1 MNKVSLAVLV
11 LLVVALAAGGGYWYG
26 THQPARSPAV
36 AKAPANAAAPAGQ
49 GAAQAMVVEAT
60 KVALQPMPQAITAV
74 GSLRSDESVTV
85 RPEVG
90 GRISEILFK
99 EGQHVAKGVALI
111 RLDASVNAAE
121 VQQARANLKL
131 AQSKYDRAV
140 ELSRQNFISKQAK
153 DEAENN
159 LRVAEAAVTLATARL
174 AKMEIRAPF
183 SGVIGLRVV
192 SVGDYVKEGADVVNL
207 ESIDPLKV
215 DFRVPEIYMSQ
226 VQAGQTLSVALDA
239 LPGKSFDGKVSAV
252 NPLLDAAGRSLVIRA
267 VVSNPDRSL
276 RPGMFARVRL
286 ITRDERDALVIPEQA
301 IVPQGDEQYVF
312 RVVDGK
318 ATRVK
323 VVIGQRRD
331 AKVEVLNGLAP
342 NDVVVTAGQLKLR
355 DGVPVTI
362 INGAAAAS
370 VAGQARKAENGP
382 LPPKS

>member
-1 MNKVSLAVLV
+1 MNKLSLAVLV

-26 THQPARSPAV
+26 THQPARTQTV
-36 AKAPANAAAPAGQ
+36 AKAPAGAAASGQ
-49 GAAQAMVVEAT
+49 GGAQSMVVEAT

-99 EGQHVAKGVALI
+99 EGQHVAKGTTLI

-121 VQQARANLKL
+121 VQQAQANLKL

-140 ELSRQNFISKQAK
+140 ELSRENFISKQAK

-159 LRVAEAAVTLATARL
+159 LHVAEAAVSLATARL

-192 SVGDYVKEGADVVNL
+192 SVGDYVKEGTDVVNL
-207 ESIDPLKV
+207 ESIDALKV
-215 DFRVPEIYMSQ
+215 DFRVPEIYLSQ
-226 VQAGQTLSVALDA
+226 VQTGQTLSISLDA
-239 LPGKSFDGKVSAV
+239 LPGKSFEGKVFAL
-252 NPLLDAAGRSLVIRA
+252 NPLLDSAGRSLVIRA

-276 RPGMFARVRL
+276 RPGMFARVKL

-301 IVPQGDEQYVF
+301 IVPQGDEQYVY
-312 RVVDGK
+312 RIVDGK

-323 VVIGQRRD
+323 VAIGQRRD

-355 DGVPVTI
+355 DGMPVTFV
-362 INGAAAAS
+362 NGPAAAS

>member
-1 MNKVSLAVLV
+1 
-11 LLVVALAAGGGYWYG
+11 
-26 THQPARSPAV
+26 
-36 AKAPANAAAPAGQ
+36 
-49 GAAQAMVVEAT
+49 
-60 KVALQPMPQAITAV
+60 
-74 GSLRSDESVTV
+74 
-85 RPEVG
+85 
-90 GRISEILFK
+90 
-99 EGQHVAKGVALI
+99 
-111 RLDASVNAAE
+111 
-121 VQQARANLKL
+121 
-131 AQSKYDRAV
+131 
-140 ELSRQNFISKQAK
+140 K

-159 LRVAEAAVTLATARL
+159 LRVAEAAVSLASARL
-174 AKMEIRAPF
+174 AKTEIRAPF

-192 SVGDYVKEGADVVNL
+192 SVGDSVKEGADVVNL

-215 DFRVPEIYMSQ
+215 DFRVPEIYLSQ

-239 LPGKSFDGKVSAV
+239 LPGKAFDGKVSAV

-267 VVSNPDRSL
+267 VVGNPDRSL
-276 RPGMFARVRL
+276 RPGMFARVKL

-323 VVIGQRRD
+323 VAIGQRRD

-355 DGVPVTI
+355 DGMPVTI
-362 INGAAAAS
+362 VNGGPAAAS
-370 VAGQARKAENGP
+370 VAGHARKAENGP

>member
-1 MNKVSLAVLV
+1 MNKLSLAVLV

-26 THQPARSPAV
+26 THQPARTQTV
-36 AKAPANAAAPAGQ
+36 AKAPAGAAASGQ
-49 GAAQAMVVEAT
+49 GGAQAMVVEAT

-99 EGQHVAKGVALI
+99 EGQHVAKGTTLI

-121 VQQARANLKL
+121 VQQAQANLKL

-140 ELSRQNFISKQAK
+140 ELSRENFISKQAK

-159 LRVAEAAVTLATARL
+159 LHVAEAAVALATARL

-192 SVGDYVKEGADVVNL
+192 SVGDYVKEGTDVVNL
-207 ESIDPLKV
+207 ESIDALKV
-215 DFRVPEIYMSQ
+215 DFRVPEIYLSQ
-226 VQAGQTLSVALDA
+226 VQTGQTLSISLDA
-239 LPGKSFDGKVSAV
+239 LPGKSFEGKVFAL
-252 NPLLDAAGRSLVIRA
+252 NPLLDSAGRSLVIRA

-276 RPGMFARVRL
+276 RPGMFARVKL
-286 ITRDERDALVIPEQA
+286 ITRDERNALVIPEQA
-301 IVPQGDEQYVF
+301 IVPQGDEQYVY
-312 RVVDGK
+312 RIVDGK

-323 VVIGQRRD
+323 VAIGQRRD

-355 DGVPVTI
+355 DGMPVTFV
-362 INGAAAAS
+362 NGPAAAS

>member
-1 MNKVSLAVLV
+1 MNKLSLAVLV

-26 THQPARSPAV
+26 THQPARTQTV
-36 AKAPANAAAPAGQ
+36 AKAPAGAAASGQ
-49 GAAQAMVVEAT
+49 GGAQAMVVEAT

-99 EGQHVAKGVALI
+99 EGQHVAKGTTLI

-121 VQQARANLKL
+121 VQQAQANLKL

-140 ELSRQNFISKQAK
+140 ELSRENFISKQAK

-159 LRVAEAAVTLATARL
+159 LHVAEAAVSLATARL

-192 SVGDYVKEGADVVNL
+192 SVGDYVKEGTDVVNL
-207 ESIDPLKV
+207 ESIDALKV
-215 DFRVPEIYMSQ
+215 DFRVPEIYLSQ
-226 VQAGQTLSVALDA
+226 VQTGQTLSISLDA
-239 LPGKSFDGKVSAV
+239 LPGKSFEGKVFAL
-252 NPLLDAAGRSLVIRA
+252 NPLLDSAGRSLVIRA

-276 RPGMFARVRL
+276 RPGMFARVKL

-301 IVPQGDEQYVF
+301 IVPQGDEQYVY
-312 RVVDGK
+312 RIVDGK

-323 VVIGQRRD
+323 VAIGQRRD

-355 DGVPVTI
+355 DGMPVTFV
-362 INGAAAAS
+362 NGPAAAS

>member
-1 MNKVSLAVLV
+1 MNKLSLAVLV

-26 THQPARSPAV
+26 THQPARTQTV
-36 AKAPANAAAPAGQ
+36 AKAPAGAAASGQ
-49 GAAQAMVVEAT
+49 GGAQAMVVEAT

-99 EGQHVAKGVALI
+99 EGQHVAKGTTLI

-121 VQQARANLKL
+121 VQQAQANLKL

-159 LRVAEAAVTLATARL
+159 LHVAEAAVSLATARL

-192 SVGDYVKEGADVVNL
+192 SVGDYVKEGTDVVNL
-207 ESIDPLKV
+207 ESIDALKV
-215 DFRVPEIYMSQ
+215 DFRVPEIYLSQ
-226 VQAGQTLSVALDA
+226 VQTGQTLSISLDA
-239 LPGKSFDGKVSAV
+239 LPGKSFEGKVFAL
-252 NPLLDAAGRSLVIRA
+252 NPLLDSAGRSLVIRA

-276 RPGMFARVRL
+276 RPGMFARVKL

-301 IVPQGDEQYVF
+301 IVPQGDEQYVY
-312 RVVDGK
+312 RIVDGR

-323 VVIGQRRD
+323 VAIGQRRD

-355 DGVPVTI
+355 DGMPVTFV
-362 INGAAAAS
+362 NGPAAAS

>member
-1 MNKVSLAVLV
+1 VLRVLAV
-11 LLVVALAAGGGYWYG
+11 AAGGGYWYG

-36 AKAPANAAAPAGQ
+36 AKAPASANASGQ

-99 EGQHVAKGVALI
+99 EGQHVAKGTTLI

-121 VQQARANLKL
+121 VQQAQANLKL

-159 LRVAEAAVTLATARL
+159 LHVAEAAVSLATARL

-192 SVGDYVKEGADVVNL
+192 SVGDYVKEGTDVVNL
-207 ESIDPLKV
+207 ESIDALKV
-215 DFRVPEIYMSQ
+215 DFRVPEIYLSQ
-226 VQAGQTLSVALDA
+226 VQTGQTLSISLDA
-239 LPGKSFDGKVSAV
+239 LPGKSFEGKVFAL
-252 NPLLDAAGRSLVIRA
+252 NPLLDSAGRSLVIRA

-276 RPGMFARVRL
+276 RPGMFARVKL

-301 IVPQGDEQYVF
+301 IVPQGDEQYVY
-312 RVVDGK
+312 RIVDGR

-323 VVIGQRRD
+323 VAIGQRRD

-355 DGVPVTI
+355 DGMPVTFV
-362 INGAAAAS
+362 NGPAAAS

>member
-1 MNKVSLAVLV
+1 MNKLSLAVLV
-11 LLVVALAAGGGYWYG
+11 LLVVAVGAGGGYWYG

-36 AKAPANAAAPAGQ
+36 AQAPTSAAAPGQ

-99 EGQHVAKGVALI
+99 EGQHVAKGTTLI

-121 VQQARANLKL
+121 VQQAQANLKL

-159 LRVAEAAVTLATARL
+159 LHVAEAAVSLATARL

-192 SVGDYVKEGADVVNL
+192 SVGDYVKEGTDVVNL
-207 ESIDPLKV
+207 ESIDALKV
-215 DFRVPEIYMSQ
+215 DFRVPEIYLSQ
-226 VQAGQTLSVALDA
+226 VQTGQTLSISLDA
-239 LPGKSFDGKVSAV
+239 LPGKSFEGKVFAL
-252 NPLLDAAGRSLVIRA
+252 NPLLDSAGRSLVIRA

-276 RPGMFARVRL
+276 RPGMFARVKL

-301 IVPQGDEQYVF
+301 IVPQGDEQYVY
-312 RVVDGK
+312 RIVDGR

-323 VVIGQRRD
+323 VAIGQRRD

-355 DGVPVTI
+355 DGMPVTFV
-362 INGAAAAS
+362 NGPAAAS

>member
-1 MNKVSLAVLV
+1 MNKLSLAVLV
-11 LLVVALAAGGGYWYG
+11 LLVVAVAAGGGYWYG

-36 AKAPANAAAPAGQ
+36 AKAPASANASGQ

-99 EGQHVAKGVALI
+99 EGQHVAKGTTLI

-121 VQQARANLKL
+121 VQQAQANLKL

-159 LRVAEAAVTLATARL
+159 LHVAEAAVSLATARL

-192 SVGDYVKEGADVVNL
+192 SVGDYVKEGTDVVNL
-207 ESIDPLKV
+207 ESIDALKV
-215 DFRVPEIYMSQ
+215 DFRVPEIYLSQ
-226 VQAGQTLSVALDA
+226 VQTGQTLSISLDA
-239 LPGKSFDGKVSAV
+239 LPGKSFEGKVFAL
-252 NPLLDAAGRSLVIRA
+252 NPLLDSAGRSLVIRA

-276 RPGMFARVRL
+276 RPGMFARVKL

-301 IVPQGDEQYVF
+301 IVPQGDEQYVY
-312 RVVDGK
+312 RIVDGR

-323 VVIGQRRD
+323 VAIGQRRD

-355 DGVPVTI
+355 DGMPVTFV
-362 INGAAAAS
+362 NGPAAAS

>member
-1 MNKVSLAVLV
+1 LKKSSLTLISGPPAYSSNMNKRSLAVLV
-11 LLVVALAAGGGYWYG
+11 LLVVAVAAGGGYWYG

-36 AKAPANAAAPAGQ
+36 AKAPASANASGQ

-99 EGQHVAKGVALI
+99 EGQHVAKGTTLI

-121 VQQARANLKL
+121 VQQAQANLKL

-159 LRVAEAAVTLATARL
+159 LHVAEAAVSLATARL

-192 SVGDYVKEGADVVNL
+192 SVGDYVKEGTDVVNL
-207 ESIDPLKV
+207 ESNDALNV
-215 DFRVPEIYMSQ
+215 DFRVP
-226 VQAGQTLSVALDA
+226 
-239 LPGKSFDGKVSAV
+239 
-252 NPLLDAAGRSLVIRA
+252 
-267 VVSNPDRSL
+267 
-276 RPGMFARVRL
+276 
-286 ITRDERDALVIPEQA
+286 
-301 IVPQGDEQYVF
+301 
-312 RVVDGK
+312 
-318 ATRVK
+318 
-323 VVIGQRRD
+323 
-331 AKVEVLNGLAP
+331 
-342 NDVVVTAGQLKLR
+342 
-355 DGVPVTI
+355 
-362 INGAAAAS
+362 
-370 VAGQARKAENGP
+370 
-382 LPPKS
+382 